1 MNGSNSHRDRYA
13 VYLYA
18 YPISASLL
26 GQYSTLT
33 LMLNTSN
40 AFFFKTLQQ
49 RGYRSKVMLMAGTL
63 ASLSHSWYYPRAE
76 TKHLPRTVT
85 VSAFYMSRVI
95 WVQPHGSPLVASYML
110 SWHCASSRDRSDIDW
125 LLVDELT
132 THTVFCVTINV
143 RLID

>member
-40 AFFFKTLQQ
+40 TFFLKLYDSAATAQ
-49 RGYRSKVMLMAGTL
+49 RLCLWLGLWSHFHIRDTMRERKPNSYQGQLP
-63 ASLSHSWYYPRAE
+63 SLPF
-76 TKHLPRTVT
+76 TC
-85 VSAFYMSRVI
+85 RVI
-95 WVQPHGSPLVASYML
+95 WVQPHGSPLVVSYML
-110 SWHCASSRDRSDIDW
+110 SWHCASSRDRSDIDR

>member
-18 YPISASLL
+18 HTRSLHHYWDNIQL
-26 GQYSTLT
+26 WRWCSIHVRAIPFFLT
-33 LMLNTSN
+33 LR
-40 AFFFKTLQQ
+40 Q
-49 RGYRSKVMLMAGTL
+49 RGYLSKVMLMAGTL
-63 ASLSHSWYYPRAE
+63 ASLSHSWYYTRAE

-85 VSAFYMSRVI
+85 VSSFYMSRVI

-132 THTVFCVTINV
+132 THIRCSVWQSM
-143 RLID
+143 